1 MPRTGPAG
9 QPLRGKGVRFA
20 PPPSADHERPPHPP
34 FARSSSRR
42 LSYSQNRSSRIAQT
56 VGSLVLKNGG
66 VVRGLANWGVFSLP
80 KPVSVHQMK
89 HTHGHYF
96 VMRYD
101 ASTKVH
107 HDLRN
112 TLRLEPRMIR
122 SAHVKL
128 GDGKLETL
136 SRFGAPRW
144 RTQGSEA

>member
-1 MPRTGPAG
+1 MLYELIAI
-9 QPLRGKGVRFA
+9 VRPGNVA
-20 PPPSADHERPPHPP
+20 EVKE
-34 FARSSSRR
+34 
-42 LSYSQNRSSRIAQT
+42 IAHT
-56 VGSLVLKNGG
+56 VGSMVLRNGG
-66 VVRGLANWGVFSLP
+66 VVRGMSNWGIFSLP
-80 KPVSVHQMK
+80 KPTSIHQMK

-107 HDLRN
+107 QDLRT

-136 SRFGAPRW
+136 SRFSEPVWRARGADMV
-144 RTQGSEA
+144 E

>member
-1 MPRTGPAG
+1 MKTN
-9 QPLRGKGVRFA
+9 LVR
-20 PPPSADHERPPHPP
+20 
-34 FARSSSRR
+34 
-42 LSYSQNRSSRIAQT
+42 RIAQT
-56 VGSLVLKNGG
+56 VGSIVLKNGG

-80 KPVSVHQMK
+80 KPISVHQMK

-101 ASTKVH
+101 ASTTIHKDV
-107 HDLRN
+107 RT

-122 SAHVKL
+122 AAHVKL

-136 SRFGAPRW
+136 ARFGAPKW